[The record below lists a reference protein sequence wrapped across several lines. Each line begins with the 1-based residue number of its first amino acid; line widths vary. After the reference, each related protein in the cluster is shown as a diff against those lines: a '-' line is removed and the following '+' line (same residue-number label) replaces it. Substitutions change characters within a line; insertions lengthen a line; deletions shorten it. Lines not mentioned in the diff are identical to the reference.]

1 MDVISVLQPENH
13 LASRRRPSSLL
24 SAAAKRQNAVAR
36 AQDAAAA
43 RTQNAAAFTQ
53 YAAGAS
59 DRPLS
64 AIGSFPLALVF
75 IASAAL
81 FLAPRVESS
90 LGLYRLGRVSFGGD
104 STLEAS
110 MRSLAVPETSAEA
123 LASQGAA
130 ELPASIKPVSFSAYR
145 VRNGDTVGAILSRS
159 GLKNIGTLLSVNS
172 IDNARRIKVG
182 QTLSIPSM
190 DGILYKAVRGDS
202 LQRIA
207 SRYSISVTALL
218 DANDLSSS
226 DIAVGQRVF
235 IPGASLSSM
244 DLRKALGELFVT
256 PVMGRLTSPFGY
268 RSDPFTGVRTFHTG
282 IDIAAPT
289 GTAVKATLDGKI
301 ATTGFSSVYGNYVIV
316 THGEGYQSLYAHL
329 SSVSVKRG
337 QRITQS
343 AVIGRVGN
351 TGYSTGSHLH
361 FSVYKHGKMID
372 PKSVLK

>member
-13 LASRRRPSSLL
+13 LASRRRSSSLL
-24 SAAAKRQNAVAR
+24 SVASRKQNAAVAR
-36 AQDAAAA
+36 PQSGVVGLESAASV
-43 RTQNAAAFTQ
+43 N
-53 YAAGAS
+53 
-59 DRPLS
+59 DWPLS

-81 FLAPRVESS
+81 FFAPRVESS
-90 LGLYRLGRVSFGGD
+90 LGQYRLGRVSFGGD

-110 MRSLAVPETSAEA
+110 MRSLAVPEPSAET
-123 LASQGAA
+123 LASQGIS
-130 ELPASIKPVSFSAYR
+130 ELPPSIKPVSFSSYR
-145 VRNGDTVGAILSRS
+145 VRNGDTVGAILARS

-190 DGILYKAVRGDS
+190 DGLLYKAVRGDS

-235 IPGASLSSM
+235 VPGASLSSM

-256 PVMGRLTSPFGY
+256 PVMGRLTSPYGY

-337 QRITQS
+337 QRVTQS

>member
-1 MDVISVLQPENH
+1 
-13 LASRRRPSSLL
+13 
-24 SAAAKRQNAVAR
+24 
-36 AQDAAAA
+36 
-43 RTQNAAAFTQ
+43 
-53 YAAGAS
+53 
-59 DRPLS
+59 
-64 AIGSFPLALVF
+64 
-75 IASAAL
+75 
-81 FLAPRVESS
+81 
-90 LGLYRLGRVSFGGD
+90 
-104 STLEAS
+104 
-110 MRSLAVPETSAEA
+110 
-123 LASQGAA
+123 
-130 ELPASIKPVSFSAYR
+130 
-145 VRNGDTVGAILSRS
+145 
-159 GLKNIGTLLSVNS
+159 
-172 IDNARRIKVG
+172 
-182 QTLSIPSM
+182 
-190 DGILYKAVRGDS
+190 
-202 LQRIA
+202 
-207 SRYSISVTALL
+207 
-218 DANDLSSS
+218 
-226 DIAVGQRVF
+226 
-235 IPGASLSSM
+235 M